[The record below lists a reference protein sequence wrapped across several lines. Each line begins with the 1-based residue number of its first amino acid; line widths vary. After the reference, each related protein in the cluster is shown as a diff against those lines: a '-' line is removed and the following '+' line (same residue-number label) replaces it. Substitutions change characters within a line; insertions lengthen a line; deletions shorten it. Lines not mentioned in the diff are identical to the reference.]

1 MNVDLGKN
9 FLESDRIRAAVKDDN
24 MPMVDEECAG
34 RREITVLEVCIWI
47 VEEFVQPRFKQ
58 GNLEDKR
65 NFLTDGKAARSTL
78 ILGSIRGGG
87 HRLARS
93 QTKSEIND
101 DREDDRAG
109 DADRRTVGV
118 GSDRSQSAGGEG
130 DDGDDDGSLSY
141 RLSFNLKNELH
152 GRRG

>member
-1 MNVDLGKN
+1 LNVDLRKK
-9 FLESDRIRAAVKDDN
+9 FLERDRIRAVVKDDN
-24 MPMVDEECAG
+24 MPMVDEERTC
-34 RREITVLEVCIWI
+34 RREITVLEVRIWI
-47 VEEFVQPRFKQ
+47 VEEFVHPRFNR

-65 NFLTDGKAARSTL
+65 NSLTDRKAARRTL
-78 ILGSIRGGG
+78 IVGSIRGGR

-93 QTKSEIND
+93 QTKSGIND

-141 RLSFNLKNELH
+141 RLCFNLKN
-152 GRRG
+152 

>member
-1 MNVDLGKN
+1 MNVDLRKK
-9 FLESDRIRAAVKDDN
+9 FLESDRIRAVVKDDN
-24 MPMVDEECAG
+24 MPMVDEERTC
-34 RREITVLEVCIWI
+34 RREITVLEVRIWI
-47 VEEFVQPRFKQ
+47 VEEFVQPWFKR

-65 NFLTDGKAARSTL
+65 NSLTDRKAARRTL
-78 ILGSIRGGG
+78 IVGSIKGGG

-93 QTKSEIND
+93 QTKSGIND

>member
-1 MNVDLGKN
+1 LNVDLRKKV
-9 FLESDRIRAAVKDDN
+9 LESDCIRAVVKDDI
-24 MPMVDEECAG
+24 MPMVDEERTC
-34 RREITVLEVCIWI
+34 RREITVLEVRIWI
-47 VEEFVQPRFKQ
+47 VEEFVQPWFKR

-65 NFLTDGKAARSTL
+65 NSLTDRKAARRTL
-78 ILGSIRGGG
+78 IVGSIRGGG

-93 QTKSEIND
+93 QTKSGIND

>member
-1 MNVDLGKN
+1 
-9 FLESDRIRAAVKDDN
+9 

-47 VEEFVQPRFKQ
+47 VEEFIQPRFKQ

-109 DADRRTVGV
+109 DADRRTVRV
-118 GSDRSQSAGGEG
+118 GSD
-130 DDGDDDGSLSY
+130 
-141 RLSFNLKNELH
+141 
-152 GRRG
+152 

>member
-1 MNVDLGKN
+1 LNVDLRKN
-9 FLESDRIRAAVKDDN
+9 FLESDHIRAVVKDDN
-24 MPMVDEECAG
+24 IPMVDEERTG
-34 RREITVLEVCIWI
+34 RRKIAVLEVRIWI
-47 VEEFVQPRFKQ
+47 VEEFVRPRFNR

-65 NFLTDGKAARSTL
+65 NSLTDGKAARSTL
-78 ILGSIRGGG
+78 IFGSIRGGG

-93 QTKSEIND
+93 QTKSGIND

>member
-1 MNVDLGKN
+1 LNVDLRKKV
-9 FLESDRIRAAVKDDN
+9 LESNRIRAVVKDDN
-24 MPMVDEECAG
+24 MPMVDEERTC
-34 RREITVLEVCIWI
+34 RRKITVLEVRIWI
-47 VEEFVQPRFKQ
+47 VEEFVHPRFNQ

-65 NFLTDGKAARSTL
+65 NSLTNRKAARRTL
-78 ILGSIRGGG
+78 IVGSIRGGR

-93 QTKSEIND
+93 QTKSGIND